1 MPLTSDREKQAG
13 GSSVATTSLTVRPGQ
28 KNGGKIHNGPKP
40 QNLKRREAPSDGNKT
55 GSEGGKNKKWK
66 PNKQNQQNQQRKHGK
81 PHENAPRDQNPHKK
95 HKQGGPQHQNAKDRT
110 KGNNNTSKE
119 QLPASLPKKPTLNSV
134 ESTPKTPGEKDTTPA
149 ASTGEGIT
157 YRETSVFEHILQVGE
172 GTYGK
177 VYKAKNTDTG
187 RIIALKRLRLDT
199 EREGMP
205 ITAIREIKLLQSL
218 RHKNIVSLY
227 EMVVSGRH
235 TYMAFEYLEHDLAG
249 LLLNPGLTMTPANI
263 KSVFRQLTEALA
275 YLHHKNI
282 LHRDI
287 KGSNVL
293 VSQNGQVK
301 LADFGLAR
309 PMNTMNPNTH
319 YTNRVITLWYRPPE
333 LLLGSTNY
341 GPEVDV
347 WGIGCL
353 LVELF
358 LRSALFQGS
367 TEISQ
372 LDEIANVMGGLDPGV
387 WPEVVNLPWYYLLN
401 DGTQRVKPSIFDA
414 VFTNVTPACYDLALK
429 MLAMNPAHRISAPD
443 ALNHEYFKEDPQPED
458 LSLESTAEW
467 HDFEAKRRRKQKKS
481 EAQETQPVN

>member
-1 MPLTSDREKQAG
+1 M
-13 GSSVATTSLTVRPGQ
+13 ATTSLTVRPGQ
-28 KNGGKIHNGPKP
+28 KNGAKIPNGSK
-40 QNLKRREAPSDGNKT
+40 QQTLKRREAPSDGNKP
-55 GSEGGKNKKWK
+55 GPEGNKNKKWK
-66 PNKQNQQNQQRKHGK
+66 QNKQNQQRKQGK
-81 PHENAPRDQNPHKK
+81 NHENPSKDQSLHKK
-95 HKQGGPQHQNAKDRT
+95 QKQNAPKTAKGRT
-110 KGNNNTSKE
+110 KATNEPKE
-119 QLPASLPKKPTLNSV
+119 QIPSSLPKKPVLNSV
-134 ESTPKTPGEKDTTPA
+134 ESTPKTPAEKDRTPA

-157 YRETSVFEHILQVGE
+157 YRESPVFEHILQVGE

-187 RIIALKRLRLDT
+187 RIIALKRLRLDS

-218 RHKNIVSLY
+218 RHDNIVSLY

-263 KSVFRQLTEALA
+263 KSVFLQLTHALA

-287 KGSNVL
+287 KGSNIL
-293 VSQNGQVK
+293 VSQDGQIK

-358 LRSALFQGS
+358 LKSALFQGS

-372 LDEIANVMGGLDPGV
+372 LDEIINVMGSLDPNV

-401 DGTQRVKPSIFDA
+401 DGTQRIKPSIFDA
-414 VFTNVTPACYDLALK
+414 VFTNVTPACYDLASK
-429 MLAMNPAHRISAPD
+429 MLALNPTHRISAPD
-443 ALNHEYFKEDPQPED
+443 ALNHEYFKEDPQPVN

-481 EAQETQPVN
+481 EAQETQQAPVQQ